1 MRRPS
6 LWERS
11 PHPPTLNI
19 YVLTPDLSIAI
30 LKLDVEGKEPQII
43 EGARRLLE
51 SGIVKNILTEFRRL
65 GRTPIQT
72 AIKTL
77 LDTGY
82 TLVHMNGRTS
92 RAESEKILNDL
103 TKALSGKMK
112 NVDLWFQR

>member
-1 MRRPS
+1 

-30 LKLDVEGKEPQII
+30 LMLDVEGKEQQII
-43 EGARRLLE
+43 AGARRLLE

-65 GRTPIQT
+65 GRKSMQA
-72 AIKTL
+72 AIKIL

-82 TLVHMNGRTS
+82 NS
-92 RAESEKILNDL
+92 SAYE
-103 TKALSGKMK
+103 
-112 NVDLWFQR
+112 